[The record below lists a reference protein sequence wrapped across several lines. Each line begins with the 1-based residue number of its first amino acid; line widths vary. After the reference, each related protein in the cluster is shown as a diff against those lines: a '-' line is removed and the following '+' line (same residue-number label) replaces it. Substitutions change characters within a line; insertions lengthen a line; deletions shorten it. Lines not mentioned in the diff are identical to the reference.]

1 MAERHSPEGA
11 VAVTATN
18 EASGAR
24 SPSPGARPDADP
36 VPLVA
41 SSSTAPAAADG
52 PRVLARARATAEG
65 FMLASRETAVGPAAA
80 AAADE
85 IKVIDEKGSSFR
97 GRGRGGGGHRGRG
110 GNNNGMASRI
120 REFRGQTQVDELA
133 FNEAR
138 SKLEATKRWR
148 ELKDDPTLS
157 ALEGLSASVKDT
169 VAAQDTPVVQAAPAQ
184 PRPAPSPSQAPPA
197 APVPAPTAAQEAP
210 KKKSSL
216 LSQLGF

>member
-1 MAERHSPEGA
+1 
-11 VAVTATN
+11 
-18 EASGAR
+18 
-24 SPSPGARPDADP
+24 
-36 VPLVA
+36 
-41 SSSTAPAAADG
+41 
-52 PRVLARARATAEG
+52 
-65 FMLASRETAVGPAAA
+65 MLASRETAVGPAAAAAA

-184 PRPAPSPSQAPPA
+184 PRLAPSPSQAPPA